1 MNVKIRCEE
10 LLPPR
15 LLPDP
20 QQQVSFW
27 SATLQKRIQQQM
39 SGEEE
44 GGMEVCEISES
55 RTLGWQTFQ
64 AAVKQCSVL
73 LLVSVWTAFTITG
86 QTALPAVAANGH
98 QRVWG
103 NWHFQRRQVMCIG

>member
-1 MNVKIRCEE
+1 MP
-10 LLPPR
+10 LR

-27 SATLQKRIQQQM
+27 STALLKRIQQQM

-44 GGMEVCEISES
+44 GVMEVCEIFKN
-55 RTLGWQTFQ
+55 RILGWQTFQ

-73 LLVSVWTAFTITG
+73 LLVTVQTAFMIWAICFTSSCCQWTSKSLG
-86 QTALPAVAANGH
+86 
-98 QRVWG
+98 
-103 NWHFQRRQVMCIG
+103 